1 MNSPKLMTREIDKTH
16 DGFSRVFKE
25 NLKDVSN
32 SHMLSNDKSSTPR
45 GLKVKEKIFGQMTIN
60 PLKPIA
66 DFKARP
72 FNWKYFAGELAWY
85 LKKDRDI
92 DYINNF
98 SCWG

>member
-45 GLKVKEKIFGQMTIN
+45 GLKVKEKIFLTLGISLFFIFSFFFIFLRGKN
-60 PLKPIA
+60 SCYHWGFHLVS
-66 DFKARP
+66 F
-72 FNWKYFAGELAWY
+72 FNFCFTCPK
-85 LKKDRDI
+85 
-92 DYINNF
+92 N
-98 SCWG
+98 